1 MLYCLRMDS
10 LRSLLP
16 KVLSKRGIKN
26 QAVAALMVHKAQ
38 SWLIETLPGLREA
51 IQVQKMQDRVLVIAC
66 QNSIAAQEC
75 MQLAGRL
82 LEYLEKEC
90 GSAPERVQ
98 MIRQ

>member
-16 KVLSKRGIKN
+16 KVLSRRGIKN
-26 QAVAALMVHKAQ
+26 QAVAALIVHKAQ
-38 SWLIETLPGLREA
+38 CWLTETLPGLHGIIA
-51 IQVQKMQDRVLVIAC
+51 VQKMQDRVLVIAC
-66 QNSIAAQEC
+66 QNSIAAHEC

-90 GSAPERVQ
+90 GSCPERVQ
-98 MIRQ
+98 TVRV